1 MNYAAAADQME
12 LAGMPKS
19 NNRFARAWRES
30 NAELAAWCK
39 DSEREKGLLPPGI
52 AASLCGVSQSR
63 LNQLM
68 DAGRFTRFEHF
79 GRPWV
84 SRREFEAWV
93 YSERDKGGRPP
104 KEPQ

>member
-1 MNYAAAADQME
+1 
-12 LAGMPKS
+12 MPKS

-30 NAELAAWCK
+30 NAELKAFFDDA
-39 DSEREKGLLPPGI
+39 ERENGLLPPAVTAG
-52 AASLCGVSQSR
+52 LCGVSQSR

-68 DAGRFTRFEHF
+68 DGGRFTRFEHF
-79 GRPWV
+79 GRPWI

-93 YSERDKGGRPP
+93 NSERDKGGRPP